1 MNYNRK
7 IMRLELSAEKA
18 LNGGYYYAELLL
30 PAADYEI
37 KDAMQRTRAGG
48 RENTVEVSILECD
61 ILPDLQ
67 DIRLDTFSLDELNF
81 LAKRLASLPDEE
93 LPVFY
98 AVTEQIFNDA
108 DENPVSIKDLI
119 NCTYGLDTVPVAHNV
134 SNLSELGRFAF
145 ENELLSDLEGI
156 PESAVPFLNAEQI
169 GRVQQKN
176 DNGVFEGRLYIPTV
190 HYDRPEIYDGVT
202 LPEEEPENAAFLLK
216 VGAYPKSAFFDE
228 DPALHDLCLP
238 ADSDE
243 LFNVTAKCG
252 EPEINLC
259 FCYEFYSSI
268 PQITSDM
275 FDSMEEI
282 DELNTLAQRIAAMSE
297 SEQTKFKA
305 VLDAE
310 NTASIHDALNAAQN
324 LWRYEF
330 TAEPDTAD
338 AFFKKYILE
347 NTSTEFDS
355 RWLENLLPRNEA
367 DKLLGRIGA
376 AVTDYGVI
384 SARNGHLFKP
394 VPYDEPEAKELKTQA
409 MTEEKLDVIEILD
422 RRALFSNGRLM
433 PEQIPEGLYAYDLRH
448 SDDGGRFCSIEPKVG
463 VNHGGT
469 VLMRDILDFGE
480 SGYIPL
486 DEDTE
491 PNFLGET
498 RQYRS
503 LPRKKP
509 RTKPCRWEV
518 CNMSISTVTTDDLRH
533 MNGKEGLVLQGCGGD
548 PQEWLDGINELLTD
562 EGILKDGSKFENISV
577 FQNGSLTNILFP
589 FEDGVEI
596 DMGKLAMWRLHSHE
610 QFGGTW
616 LSDYVPNRLGG
627 FITEHEP
634 DKIKPD
640 CRLIGEDGNIFNLMG
655 LAARTLRHN
664 GLAEQATEMAGRIHE
679 CGSYDEALCII
690 GEYVNITGSEESED
704 EDEGMGMRL

>member
-1 MNYNRK
+1 MTYNRK

-37 KDAMQRTRAGG
+37 KDAMQRTRAVG

-61 ILPDLQ
+61 ILPELQ

-81 LAKRLASLPDEE
+81 LAKRLASLPDAE

-134 SNLSELGRFAF
+134 SNLAELGRFAF

-176 DNGVFEGRLYIPTV
+176 DNGVFEGNLYIPTV
-190 HYDRPEIYDGVT
+190 HYDRPEIYDEKN
-202 LPEEEPENAAFLLK
+202 LPEEEAENSVFLLK
-216 VGAYPKSAFFDE
+216 VGSYPKHSFSAGT
-228 DPALHDLCLP
+228 PALYDLRLP
-238 ADSDE
+238 ADSDK
-243 LFNVTAKCG
+243 LFNITRACG

-259 FCYEFYSSI
+259 FCYEFYSSV
-268 PQITSDM
+268 PQITSDI
-275 FDSMEEI
+275 FESMEEI
-282 DELNTLAQRIAAMSE
+282 DELNSLAQRITRMSE
-297 SEQTKFKA
+297 AEQVKFKA
-305 VLDAE
+305 ILDTE
-310 NTASIHDALNAAQN
+310 NTASIQDALNAAQN

-355 RWLENLLPRNEA
+355 RWLENLIPRNEA

-384 SARNGHLFKP
+384 STRNGHLFKP

-409 MTEEKLDVIEILD
+409 MTEEKLDVIEVLD

-448 SDDGGRFCSIEPKVG
+448 SDDGDRFCSIEPKVG

-498 RQYRS
+498 MTASEFAEEEAQDES
-503 LPRKKP
+503 
-509 RTKPCRWEV
+509 
-518 CNMSISTVTTDDLRH
+518 MQ
-533 MNGKEGLVLQGCGGD
+533 MGG
-548 PQEWLDGINELLTD
+548 
-562 EGILKDGSKFENISV
+562 
-577 FQNGSLTNILFP
+577 
-589 FEDGVEI
+589 
-596 DMGKLAMWRLHSHE
+596 M
-610 QFGGTW
+610 
-616 LSDYVPNRLGG
+616 
-627 FITEHEP
+627 
-634 DKIKPD
+634 
-640 CRLIGEDGNIFNLMG
+640 
-655 LAARTLRHN
+655 
-664 GLAEQATEMAGRIHE
+664 
-679 CGSYDEALCII
+679 
-690 GEYVNITGSEESED
+690 
-704 EDEGMGMRL
+704 

>member
-1 MNYNRK
+1 MTYNRK
-7 IMRLELSAEKA
+7 IMRLELSAE
-18 LNGGYYYAELLL
+18 NPVHGGYYYAELLL

-37 KDAMQRTRAGG
+37 KDAMQRTRAVG

-61 ILPDLQ
+61 ILPELQ
-67 DIRLDTFSLDELNF
+67 DIRLDTFGIDELNF
-81 LAKRLASLPDEE
+81 FAKRLSFLPNEE

-119 NCTYGLDTVPVAHNV
+119 NCTYSLDTVPVAHNV
-134 SNLSELGRFAF
+134 SNLAELGRFAF
-145 ENELLSDLEGI
+145 ENELLSDLDGI

-176 DNGVFEGRLYIPTV
+176 DKGVFAGNYYIPTV
-190 HYDRPEIYDGVT
+190 HYERPEVYDGVT

-216 VGAYPKSAFFDE
+216 VGAYPKSAFSDE

-243 LFNVTAKCG
+243 LFNVTDKCG

-259 FCYEFYSSI
+259 FCYEFYSSV

-275 FDSMEEI
+275 FESMEEI
-282 DELNTLAQRIAAMSE
+282 DELNSLAQRITRMSE
-297 SEQTKFKA
+297 AEQVKFKA

-330 TAEPDTAD
+330 TAMPDTAD
-338 AFFKKYILE
+338 TFFKDYVAE
-347 NTSTEFDS
+347 NADTRFDN
-355 RWLENLLPRNEA
+355 RWLGGLFAQNEGER
-367 DKLLGRIGA
+367 LLGRLGA
-376 AVTDYGVI
+376 TLTDYGVI
-384 SARNGHLFKP
+384 CARNGHLFKP

-409 MTEEKLDVIEILD
+409 LTEEKLDVIEVLD

-448 SDDGGRFCSIEPKVG
+448 SDDGDRFCSIEPKVG

-486 DEDTE
+486 NEDTE
-491 PNFLGET
+491 PNFLGDEMT
-498 RQYRS
+498 PS
-503 LPRKKP
+503 EFAEE
-509 RTKPCRWEV
+509 EV
-518 CNMSISTVTTDDLRH
+518 
-533 MNGKEGLVLQGCGGD
+533 Q
-548 PQEWLDGINELLTD
+548 
-562 EGILKDGSKFENISV
+562 
-577 FQNGSLTNILFP
+577 
-589 FEDGVEI
+589 
-596 DMGKLAMWRLHSHE
+596 
-610 QFGGTW
+610 
-616 LSDYVPNRLGG
+616 
-627 FITEHEP
+627 
-634 DKIKPD
+634 
-640 CRLIGEDGNIFNLMG
+640 
-655 LAARTLRHN
+655 
-664 GLAEQATEMAGRIHE
+664 
-679 CGSYDEALCII
+679 DEAMQM
-690 GEYVNITGSEESED
+690 G
-704 EDEGMGMRL
+704 GM

>member
-61 ILPDLQ
+61 ILPELQ

-81 LAKRLASLPDEE
+81 LAKRLASLPNEE

-134 SNLSELGRFAF
+134 SNLAELGRFAF

-202 LPEEEPENAAFLLK
+202 LPEEEPKNAAFLLK
-216 VGAYPKSAFFDE
+216 VGTYPKSAFSDE

-243 LFNVTAKCG
+243 LFNVTDKCG

-305 VLDAE
+305 VLNAE
-310 NTASIHDALNAAQN
+310 DTATLKGALDIAQN

-367 DKLLGRIGA
+367 DKLLGRLGA

-394 VPYDEPEAKELKTQA
+394 IPYDEPEAKELKTQA
-409 MTEEKLDVIEILD
+409 LTDEKLDVIEVLD

-448 SDDGGRFCSIEPKVG
+448 SDDGDRFCSIEPKVG

-498 RQYRS
+498 MTVS
-503 LPRKKP
+503 EFAEE
-509 RTKPCRWEV
+509 EV
-518 CNMSISTVTTDDLRH
+518 QDET
-533 MNGKEGLVLQGCGGD
+533 LQMGG
-548 PQEWLDGINELLTD
+548 
-562 EGILKDGSKFENISV
+562 
-577 FQNGSLTNILFP
+577 
-589 FEDGVEI
+589 
-596 DMGKLAMWRLHSHE
+596 M
-610 QFGGTW
+610 
-616 LSDYVPNRLGG
+616 
-627 FITEHEP
+627 
-634 DKIKPD
+634 
-640 CRLIGEDGNIFNLMG
+640 
-655 LAARTLRHN
+655 
-664 GLAEQATEMAGRIHE
+664 
-679 CGSYDEALCII
+679 
-690 GEYVNITGSEESED
+690 
-704 EDEGMGMRL
+704 

>member
-37 KDAMQRTRAGG
+37 KDAMQRTRAVG

-61 ILPDLQ
+61 ILPELQ

-81 LAKRLASLPDEE
+81 LAKRLVSLTDEE

-98 AVTEQIFNDA
+98 AVTDEVFRAA
-108 DENPVSIKDLI
+108 DNGGLVSIKDLI

-176 DNGVFEGRLYIPTV
+176 DSGVFEGRLYIPTV

-202 LPEEEPENAAFLLK
+202 LPDEEPEPSDFAIRLLVSGTPEHIKGDPVDRAIWLSLPMASDILANYAAAFN
-216 VGAYPKSAFFDE
+216 E
-228 DPALHDLCLP
+228 
-238 ADSDE
+238 ADIGDCVYYDFES
-243 LFNVTAKCG
+243 V
-252 EPEINLC
+252 
-259 FCYEFYSSI
+259 I
-268 PQITSDM
+268 PQISSEMFGSMSDVQALNKLAA
-275 FDSMEEI
+275 EI
-282 DELNTLAQRIAAMSE
+282 SIMSE
-297 SEQTKFKA
+297 AEQVKFRA

-310 NTASIHDALNAAQN
+310 NTATVKDALNAAQN

-367 DKLLGRIGA
+367 DKLLGRLGA
-376 AVTDYGVI
+376 TVTDYGVI

-409 MTEEKLDVIEILD
+409 MTEEKLDVIEVLD

-433 PEQIPEGLYAYDLRH
+433 PEEIPEGLYAYDLRH
-448 SDDGGRFCSIEPKVG
+448 SDDGDRFCAIEPKVG

-491 PNFLGET
+491 PNFLGDEMTPSEFAEEEAQDET
-498 RQYRS
+498 
-503 LPRKKP
+503 
-509 RTKPCRWEV
+509 
-518 CNMSISTVTTDDLRH
+518 
-533 MNGKEGLVLQGCGGD
+533 LQIGG
-548 PQEWLDGINELLTD
+548 
-562 EGILKDGSKFENISV
+562 
-577 FQNGSLTNILFP
+577 
-589 FEDGVEI
+589 
-596 DMGKLAMWRLHSHE
+596 M
-610 QFGGTW
+610 
-616 LSDYVPNRLGG
+616 
-627 FITEHEP
+627 
-634 DKIKPD
+634 
-640 CRLIGEDGNIFNLMG
+640 
-655 LAARTLRHN
+655 
-664 GLAEQATEMAGRIHE
+664 
-679 CGSYDEALCII
+679 
-690 GEYVNITGSEESED
+690 
-704 EDEGMGMRL
+704 

>member
-37 KDAMQRTRAGG
+37 KDAMQRTRAVG

-61 ILPDLQ
+61 ILPELQ

-81 LAKRLASLPDEE
+81 LVKRLSSLPDEE
-93 LPVFY
+93 RPVFY
-98 AVTEQIFNDA
+98 AVTEQIFDNA
-108 DENPVSIKDLI
+108 DNTENPVSIKDLI

-190 HYDRPEIYDGVT
+190 HYERPEVYDGVT
-202 LPEEEPENAAFLLK
+202 LPEEEPKNAAFLLK
-216 VGAYPKSAFFDE
+216 VGAYPKSAFSDE

-243 LFNVTAKCG
+243 LFNVTDKCG

-305 VLDAE
+305 VLNAE
-310 NTASIHDALNAAQN
+310 DTATLKGALDIAQN

-330 TAEPDTAD
+330 AAEPDTAD
-338 AFFKKYILE
+338 TFFKDYVAE
-347 NTSTEFDS
+347 NADTRFDN
-355 RWLENLLPRNEA
+355 RWLGGLFARNEGER
-367 DKLLGRIGA
+367 LLGRIGA
-376 AVTDYGVI
+376 TLTDYGVV

-394 VPYDEPEAKELKTQA
+394 VPYDEPEVKELKSQA
-409 MTEEKLDVIEILD
+409 MTDEKLDVIEILD
-422 RRALFSNGRLM
+422 RKALFSNGRLM

-448 SDDGGRFCSIEPKVG
+448 SDDGDRFCSIEPQVG

-491 PNFLGET
+491 PNFPGET
-498 RQYRS
+498 MTASEFAEEEIQDES
-503 LPRKKP
+503 
-509 RTKPCRWEV
+509 
-518 CNMSISTVTTDDLRH
+518 MQ
-533 MNGKEGLVLQGCGGD
+533 MGG
-548 PQEWLDGINELLTD
+548 
-562 EGILKDGSKFENISV
+562 
-577 FQNGSLTNILFP
+577 
-589 FEDGVEI
+589 
-596 DMGKLAMWRLHSHE
+596 M
-610 QFGGTW
+610 
-616 LSDYVPNRLGG
+616 
-627 FITEHEP
+627 
-634 DKIKPD
+634 
-640 CRLIGEDGNIFNLMG
+640 
-655 LAARTLRHN
+655 
-664 GLAEQATEMAGRIHE
+664 
-679 CGSYDEALCII
+679 
-690 GEYVNITGSEESED
+690 
-704 EDEGMGMRL
+704 

>member
-7 IMRLELSAEKA
+7 IMRFELSAEKA

-37 KDAMQRTRAGG
+37 KDAMQRTRAVG

-61 ILPDLQ
+61 ILPEMQ
-67 DIRLDTFSLDELNF
+67 DIRLDTFSLDEQNF

-134 SNLSELGRFAF
+134 SNLAELGRFAF

-176 DNGVFEGRLYIPTV
+176 DKGIFEGNLYIPTV
-190 HYDRPEIYDGVT
+190 HYDRPEVYDGKS
-202 LPEEEPENAAFLLK
+202 LPEEEAENSVFLLK
-216 VGAYPKSAFFDE
+216 VGSYPKHSFSAGT
-228 DPALHDLCLP
+228 PALYDLRLP
-238 ADSDE
+238 ANSDK
-243 LFNVTAKCG
+243 LFNITRACG

-259 FCYEFYSSI
+259 FCYEFYSSV

-275 FDSMEEI
+275 FESMEEI
-282 DELNTLAQRIAAMSE
+282 DELNSLAQRITRMSE
-297 SEQTKFKA
+297 AEQVKFKA
-305 VLDAE
+305 ILDAE
-310 NTASIHDALNAAQN
+310 NTASIQDALNAAQN

-355 RWLENLLPRNEA
+355 KWLENLLPRNEA

-384 SARNGHLFKP
+384 SSRNGHLFKP

-409 MTEEKLDVIEILD
+409 MTEEKLDVIEVLD

-448 SDDGGRFCSIEPKVG
+448 SDDGDRFCSIEPEVG

-486 DEDTE
+486 NEDTE

-498 RQYRS
+498 
-503 LPRKKP
+503 
-509 RTKPCRWEV
+509 
-518 CNMSISTVTTDDLRH
+518 MTVS
-533 MNGKEGLVLQGCGGD
+533 E
-548 PQEWLDGINELLTD
+548 
-562 EGILKDGSKFENISV
+562 F
-577 FQNGSLTNILFP
+577 
-589 FEDGVEI
+589 
-596 DMGKLAMWRLHSHE
+596 
-610 QFGGTW
+610 
-616 LSDYVPNRLGG
+616 
-627 FITEHEP
+627 
-634 DKIKPD
+634 
-640 CRLIGEDGNIFNLMG
+640 
-655 LAARTLRHN
+655 
-664 GLAEQATEMAGRIHE
+664 AEEEAQ
-679 CGSYDEALCII
+679 DEAMQM
-690 GEYVNITGSEESED
+690 G
-704 EDEGMGMRL
+704 GM

>member
-1 MNYNRK
+1 MTYNRK

-37 KDAMQRTRAGG
+37 KDAMQRTRAVG

-61 ILPDLQ
+61 ILPEMQ

-81 LAKRLASLPDEE
+81 LAKRLASLPDAE

-134 SNLSELGRFAF
+134 SNLAELGRFAF

-176 DNGVFEGRLYIPTV
+176 DNGVFEGNLYIPTV
-190 HYDRPEIYDGVT
+190 HYDRPEIYDGKN
-202 LPEEEPENAAFLLK
+202 LPEEEAENSVFLLK
-216 VGAYPKSAFFDE
+216 VGSYPKHSFSAGT
-228 DPALHDLCLP
+228 PALYDLRLP
-238 ADSDE
+238 ADSDK
-243 LFNVTAKCG
+243 LFNITRACG

-259 FCYEFYSSI
+259 FCYEFYSSV
-268 PQITSDM
+268 PQITSDI
-275 FDSMEEI
+275 FESMEEI
-282 DELNTLAQRIAAMSE
+282 DELNSLAQRITRMSE
-297 SEQTKFKA
+297 AEQVKFKA
-305 VLDAE
+305 ILDTE
-310 NTASIHDALNAAQN
+310 NTASIQDALNAAQN

-355 RWLENLLPRNEA
+355 RWLENLIPRNDA

-376 AVTDYGVI
+376 TLTDYGVI
-384 SARNGHLFKP
+384 SARNCHLFKP

-409 MTEEKLDVIEILD
+409 MTEEKLDVIEVLD

-448 SDDGGRFCSIEPKVG
+448 SDDGDRFCSIEPKVG

-486 DEDTE
+486 DEYTE

-498 RQYRS
+498 MTASEFAEEEIQDES
-503 LPRKKP
+503 
-509 RTKPCRWEV
+509 
-518 CNMSISTVTTDDLRH
+518 MQ
-533 MNGKEGLVLQGCGGD
+533 MGG
-548 PQEWLDGINELLTD
+548 
-562 EGILKDGSKFENISV
+562 
-577 FQNGSLTNILFP
+577 
-589 FEDGVEI
+589 
-596 DMGKLAMWRLHSHE
+596 M
-610 QFGGTW
+610 
-616 LSDYVPNRLGG
+616 
-627 FITEHEP
+627 
-634 DKIKPD
+634 
-640 CRLIGEDGNIFNLMG
+640 
-655 LAARTLRHN
+655 
-664 GLAEQATEMAGRIHE
+664 
-679 CGSYDEALCII
+679 
-690 GEYVNITGSEESED
+690 
-704 EDEGMGMRL
+704 

>member
-1 MNYNRK
+1 MIYNKK
-7 IMRLELSAEKA
+7 IMRLELSAE
-18 LNGGYYYAELLL
+18 NPVHGGYYYAELLL

-37 KDAMQRTRAGG
+37 KDAMQRTRAVG

-61 ILPDLQ
+61 ILPELQ
-67 DIRLDTFSLDELNF
+67 DIRMDTFGIDELNF
-81 LAKRLASLPDEE
+81 FAKRLSSLSNEE

-98 AVTEQIFNDA
+98 AVTEQIFGDA
-108 DENPVSIKDLI
+108 DENENPVSIKDLI

-134 SNLSELGRFAF
+134 SNLAELGRFAF

-190 HYDRPEIYDGVT
+190 HYDRPEIYDGKS
-202 LPEEEPENAAFLLK
+202 LPEEETENSVFLLK
-216 VGAYPKSAFFDE
+216 VGAYPKHSFSAGT
-228 DPALHDLCLP
+228 PALYDLRLP

-243 LFNVTAKCG
+243 LFNVTDKCG

-297 SEQTKFKA
+297 SEQAKFKA
-305 VLDAE
+305 VLNAE
-310 NTASIHDALNAAQN
+310 DTATLKGALDIAQN

-394 VPYDEPEAKELKTQA
+394 VPYDESETKELKTQA
-409 MTEEKLDVIEILD
+409 LTEEKLDVIEVLD

-448 SDDGGRFCSIEPKVG
+448 SDDGDRFCAIEPKVG

-491 PNFLGET
+491 PNFLGDEMT
-498 RQYRS
+498 PSEFAEEEIQDES
-503 LPRKKP
+503 
-509 RTKPCRWEV
+509 
-518 CNMSISTVTTDDLRH
+518 MQ
-533 MNGKEGLVLQGCGGD
+533 MGG
-548 PQEWLDGINELLTD
+548 
-562 EGILKDGSKFENISV
+562 
-577 FQNGSLTNILFP
+577 
-589 FEDGVEI
+589 
-596 DMGKLAMWRLHSHE
+596 M
-610 QFGGTW
+610 
-616 LSDYVPNRLGG
+616 
-627 FITEHEP
+627 
-634 DKIKPD
+634 
-640 CRLIGEDGNIFNLMG
+640 
-655 LAARTLRHN
+655 
-664 GLAEQATEMAGRIHE
+664 
-679 CGSYDEALCII
+679 
-690 GEYVNITGSEESED
+690 
-704 EDEGMGMRL
+704 

>member
-7 IMRLELSAEKA
+7 IMRLELSAE
-18 LNGGYYYAELLL
+18 NPVHGGYYYAELLL

-37 KDAMQRTRAGG
+37 KDAMQRTRAVG

-61 ILPDLQ
+61 ILPEMQ

-93 LPVFY
+93 LPMFY

-134 SNLSELGRFAF
+134 SNLAELGRFAF

-176 DNGVFEGRLYIPTV
+176 DKGIFEGNLYIPTV
-190 HYDRPEIYDGVT
+190 HYDRPEVYDGKS
-202 LPEEEPENAAFLLK
+202 LPEEEAENSVFLLK
-216 VGAYPKSAFFDE
+216 VGSYPKHSFSAGT
-228 DPALHDLCLP
+228 PALYDLRLP
-238 ADSDE
+238 ANSDK
-243 LFNVTAKCG
+243 LFNITRACG

-259 FCYEFYSSI
+259 FCYEFYSSV

-275 FDSMEEI
+275 FESMEEI
-282 DELNTLAQRIAAMSE
+282 DELNSLAQRITRMSE
-297 SEQTKFKA
+297 AEQVKFKA
-305 VLDAE
+305 ILDAE
-310 NTASIHDALNAAQN
+310 NTASIQDALNVAQN

-355 RWLENLLPRNEA
+355 KWLENLLPRNEA

-376 AVTDYGVI
+376 TLTDYGVI

-394 VPYDEPEAKELKTQA
+394 VPYDEPEVKKIEEQA
-409 MTEEKLDVIEILD
+409 MTEEKLDVIEVLD

-448 SDDGGRFCSIEPKVG
+448 SDDGDRFCSIEPKVG

-498 RQYRS
+498 MTVS
-503 LPRKKP
+503 EFAEE
-509 RTKPCRWEV
+509 EV
-518 CNMSISTVTTDDLRH
+518 QDET
-533 MNGKEGLVLQGCGGD
+533 LQMGG
-548 PQEWLDGINELLTD
+548 
-562 EGILKDGSKFENISV
+562 
-577 FQNGSLTNILFP
+577 
-589 FEDGVEI
+589 
-596 DMGKLAMWRLHSHE
+596 M
-610 QFGGTW
+610 
-616 LSDYVPNRLGG
+616 
-627 FITEHEP
+627 
-634 DKIKPD
+634 
-640 CRLIGEDGNIFNLMG
+640 
-655 LAARTLRHN
+655 
-664 GLAEQATEMAGRIHE
+664 
-679 CGSYDEALCII
+679 
-690 GEYVNITGSEESED
+690 
-704 EDEGMGMRL
+704 

>member
-37 KDAMQRTRAGG
+37 KDAMQRTRAVG

-61 ILPDLQ
+61 ILPELQ

-176 DNGVFEGRLYIPTV
+176 DSGVFEGRLYIPTV
-190 HYDRPEIYDGVT
+190 HYDRPEVYDGKN
-202 LPEEEPENAAFLLK
+202 LPEEEAENSVFLLK
-216 VGAYPKSAFFDE
+216 VGSYPKHSFSAGT
-228 DPALHDLCLP
+228 PALYDLRLP
-238 ADSDE
+238 ADSDK
-243 LFNVTAKCG
+243 LFNITRACG

-259 FCYEFYSSI
+259 FCYEFYSSV
-268 PQITSDM
+268 PQITSDI
-275 FDSMEEI
+275 FESMEEI
-282 DELNTLAQRIAAMSE
+282 DELNSLAQRITRMSE
-297 SEQTKFKA
+297 AEQVKFKA
-305 VLDAE
+305 ILDTE
-310 NTASIHDALNAAQN
+310 NTASIQDALNAAQN

-338 AFFKKYILE
+338 AFFKKYIIE

-355 RWLENLLPRNEA
+355 RWLENLIPRNEA
-367 DKLLGRIGA
+367 DKLLGRLGA

-409 MTEEKLDVIEILD
+409 LTEEKLDVIEVLD

-433 PEQIPEGLYAYDLRH
+433 PEEIPEGLYAYDLRH
-448 SDDGGRFCSIEPKVG
+448 SDDGDRFCAIEPKVG

-491 PNFLGET
+491 PNFLGDEMTPSEFAEEEAQDET
-498 RQYRS
+498 MQ
-503 LPRKKP
+503 
-509 RTKPCRWEV
+509 
-518 CNMSISTVTTDDLRH
+518 M
-533 MNGKEGLVLQGCGGD
+533 GG
-548 PQEWLDGINELLTD
+548 
-562 EGILKDGSKFENISV
+562 
-577 FQNGSLTNILFP
+577 
-589 FEDGVEI
+589 
-596 DMGKLAMWRLHSHE
+596 M
-610 QFGGTW
+610 
-616 LSDYVPNRLGG
+616 
-627 FITEHEP
+627 
-634 DKIKPD
+634 
-640 CRLIGEDGNIFNLMG
+640 
-655 LAARTLRHN
+655 
-664 GLAEQATEMAGRIHE
+664 
-679 CGSYDEALCII
+679 
-690 GEYVNITGSEESED
+690 
-704 EDEGMGMRL
+704 

>member
-7 IMRLELSAEKA
+7 IMRLELSAE
-18 LNGGYYYAELLL
+18 NPVHGGYYYAELLL

-37 KDAMQRTRAGG
+37 KDAMQKARAVG

-61 ILPDLQ
+61 ILPEMQ

-81 LAKRLASLPDEE
+81 FAKRLVSLTDEE

-98 AVTEQIFNDA
+98 AVTDEVFRAA
-108 DENPVSIKDLI
+108 DNGGLVSIKDLI
-119 NCTYGLDTVPVAHNV
+119 NSTYGLDTVPVAHNV

-145 ENELLSDLEGI
+145 ENELLSDIDDI
-156 PESAVPFLNAEQI
+156 PESAIPFLNGEQI

-176 DNGVFEGRLYIPTV
+176 DKGVFAGNYYIPTV
-190 HYDRPEIYDGVT
+190 HYERPEVYDGVT

-216 VGAYPKSAFFDE
+216 VGAYPKSTFSDE
-228 DPALHDLCLP
+228 DPALHDLRLP

-243 LFNVTAKCG
+243 FFNTTEKCG

-297 SEQTKFKA
+297 SEQVKFKA

-310 NTASIHDALNAAQN
+310 NTASIQDALNVAQN

-338 AFFKKYILE
+338 AFFKNYVAE
-347 NTSTEFDS
+347 NADSRFDS
-355 RWLENLLPRNEA
+355 RWLGGLFARNEGER
-367 DKLLGRIGA
+367 LLGRIGA

-384 SARNGHLFKP
+384 SVRNGHLFEP

-409 MTEEKLDVIEILD
+409 MTEEKLDVIEVLD

-448 SDDGGRFCSIEPKVG
+448 SDDGDRFCAIEPKVG

-469 VLMRDILDFGE
+469 VLIRDILDFGE

-486 DEDTE
+486 DEDAE
-491 PNFLGET
+491 PNFLGDKMTPSEFADEEVQDET
-498 RQYRS
+498 
-503 LPRKKP
+503 
-509 RTKPCRWEV
+509 
-518 CNMSISTVTTDDLRH
+518 
-533 MNGKEGLVLQGCGGD
+533 LQMGG
-548 PQEWLDGINELLTD
+548 
-562 EGILKDGSKFENISV
+562 
-577 FQNGSLTNILFP
+577 
-589 FEDGVEI
+589 
-596 DMGKLAMWRLHSHE
+596 M
-610 QFGGTW
+610 
-616 LSDYVPNRLGG
+616 
-627 FITEHEP
+627 
-634 DKIKPD
+634 
-640 CRLIGEDGNIFNLMG
+640 
-655 LAARTLRHN
+655 
-664 GLAEQATEMAGRIHE
+664 
-679 CGSYDEALCII
+679 
-690 GEYVNITGSEESED
+690 
-704 EDEGMGMRL
+704 

>member
-37 KDAMQRTRAGG
+37 KDAMQRTRAAG
-48 RENTVEVSILECD
+48 RENAVEVSILECD
-61 ILPDLQ
+61 ILPELQ

-81 LAKRLASLPDEE
+81 FAKRLASLPDEE

-98 AVTEQIFNDA
+98 AVTEQIFDDA
-108 DENPVSIKDLI
+108 DNTENPVSIKDLI

-134 SNLSELGRFAF
+134 SNLAELGRFAF
-145 ENELLSDLEGI
+145 ENGLLSDIDDI
-156 PESAVPFLNAEQI
+156 PESAIPFLNAEQI

-176 DNGVFEGRLYIPTV
+176 DKGVFAGNYYIPTV

-216 VGAYPKSAFFDE
+216 VGAYPKSAFSDE

-243 LFNVTAKCG
+243 LFNVTDKCG

-305 VLDAE
+305 VLNAE
-310 NTASIHDALNAAQN
+310 DTATLKGALDIAQN

-355 RWLENLLPRNEA
+355 KWLENLLPRNEA

-409 MTEEKLDVIEILD
+409 LTEEKLDVIEVLD

-448 SDDGGRFCSIEPKVG
+448 SDDGSRFCSIEPKVG

-480 SGYIPL
+480 NGYIPL

-498 RQYRS
+498 MTVS
-503 LPRKKP
+503 EFAEE
-509 RTKPCRWEV
+509 EV
-518 CNMSISTVTTDDLRH
+518 
-533 MNGKEGLVLQGCGGD
+533 Q
-548 PQEWLDGINELLTD
+548 
-562 EGILKDGSKFENISV
+562 
-577 FQNGSLTNILFP
+577 
-589 FEDGVEI
+589 
-596 DMGKLAMWRLHSHE
+596 
-610 QFGGTW
+610 
-616 LSDYVPNRLGG
+616 
-627 FITEHEP
+627 
-634 DKIKPD
+634 
-640 CRLIGEDGNIFNLMG
+640 
-655 LAARTLRHN
+655 
-664 GLAEQATEMAGRIHE
+664 
-679 CGSYDEALCII
+679 DEAMQM
-690 GEYVNITGSEESED
+690 G
-704 EDEGMGMRL
+704 GM

>member
-1 MNYNRK
+1 MTYNKK
-7 IMRLELSAEKA
+7 IMKLELSAE
-18 LNGGYYYAELLL
+18 NPVHGGYYYAELLL

-37 KDAMQRTRAGG
+37 KDAMQRARAVG

-61 ILPDLQ
+61 ILPELQ

-81 LAKRLASLPDEE
+81 LAKRLASLPNEE

-98 AVTEQIFNDA
+98 AVTERIFNDA

-119 NCTYGLDTVPVAHNV
+119 NCTYSLDTVPVAHNV
-134 SNLSELGRFAF
+134 SNLAELGRFAF
-145 ENELLSDLEGI
+145 ENELLSDLDGI

-190 HYDRPEIYDGVT
+190 HYDRPEVYDGKS
-202 LPEEEPENAAFLLK
+202 LPEEEAENSVFLLK
-216 VGAYPKSAFFDE
+216 VGSYPKQSFSAGT
-228 DPALHDLCLP
+228 PALYDLRLP
-238 ADSDE
+238 ADSDK
-243 LFNVTAKCG
+243 LFNITRACG

-259 FCYEFYSSI
+259 FCYEFYSSV

-275 FDSMEEI
+275 FESMEGI
-282 DELNTLAQRIAAMSE
+282 DELNCLAQRITRMSE
-297 SEQTKFKA
+297 AEQVKFKA

-310 NTASIHDALNAAQN
+310 NTASIHDALNVAQN
-324 LWRYEF
+324 LWRYKF

-384 SARNGHLFKP
+384 SARNGHLFEP

-409 MTEEKLDVIEILD
+409 MTEEKLDVIEVLD

-448 SDDGGRFCSIEPKVG
+448 SDDGDRFCSIEPKVG

-491 PNFLGET
+491 PNFLGEEMT
-498 RQYRS
+498 AEEFAEEE
-503 LPRKKP
+503 
-509 RTKPCRWEV
+509 T
-518 CNMSISTVTTDDLRH
+518 
-533 MNGKEGLVLQGCGGD
+533 
-548 PQEWLDGINELLTD
+548 LDE
-562 EGILKDGSKFENISV
+562 SM
-577 FQNGSLTNILFP
+577 Q
-589 FEDGVEI
+589 
-596 DMGKLAMWRLHSHE
+596 
-610 QFGGTW
+610 
-616 LSDYVPNRLGG
+616 LGG
-627 FITEHEP
+627 
-634 DKIKPD
+634 
-640 CRLIGEDGNIFNLMG
+640 M
-655 LAARTLRHN
+655 
-664 GLAEQATEMAGRIHE
+664 
-679 CGSYDEALCII
+679 
-690 GEYVNITGSEESED
+690 
-704 EDEGMGMRL
+704 

>member
-37 KDAMQRTRAGG
+37 KDAMQRTRAVG

-61 ILPDLQ
+61 ILPELQ

-98 AVTEQIFNDA
+98 AVTEQIFDDT

-119 NCTYGLDTVPVAHNV
+119 NCTYSLDTVPVAHNV

-202 LPEEEPENAAFLLK
+202 LPDEEPETSDFAIRLLVSGTPEHIKGDPVDRAIWLDLPMASDILANYAAAFNE
-216 VGAYPKSAFFDE
+216 A
-228 DPALHDLCLP
+228 
-238 ADSDE
+238 
-243 LFNVTAKCG
+243 
-252 EPEINLC
+252 EIGDC
-259 FCYEFYSSI
+259 VYYDFESVI
-268 PQITSDM
+268 PQITSEM
-275 FDSMEEI
+275 FGSMSDVQALNKLAAEI
-282 DELNTLAQRIAAMSE
+282 SIMSE
-297 SEQTKFKA
+297 AEQVKFKA
-305 VLDAE
+305 VLDTE
-310 NTASIHDALNAAQN
+310 NTATVKDALNVAQN

-330 TAEPDTAD
+330 AAMPDTAD
-338 AFFKKYILE
+338 TFFKDYVAE
-347 NTSTEFDS
+347 NADTRFDN
-355 RWLENLLPRNEA
+355 RWLGGLFARNEGER
-367 DKLLGRIGA
+367 LLGRLGA
-376 AVTDYGVI
+376 TLTDYGVI
-384 SARNGHLFKP
+384 SVRNSHLFKP

-409 MTEEKLDVIEILD
+409 LTEEKLDVIEVLD

-448 SDDGGRFCSIEPKVG
+448 SDDGDRFCSIEPKVG

-480 SGYIPL
+480 SRYIPL

-491 PNFLGET
+491 PNFLGDEMTPSEFAEEEVQDET
-498 RQYRS
+498 MQ
-503 LPRKKP
+503 
-509 RTKPCRWEV
+509 
-518 CNMSISTVTTDDLRH
+518 M
-533 MNGKEGLVLQGCGGD
+533 GG
-548 PQEWLDGINELLTD
+548 
-562 EGILKDGSKFENISV
+562 
-577 FQNGSLTNILFP
+577 
-589 FEDGVEI
+589 
-596 DMGKLAMWRLHSHE
+596 M
-610 QFGGTW
+610 
-616 LSDYVPNRLGG
+616 
-627 FITEHEP
+627 
-634 DKIKPD
+634 
-640 CRLIGEDGNIFNLMG
+640 
-655 LAARTLRHN
+655 
-664 GLAEQATEMAGRIHE
+664 
-679 CGSYDEALCII
+679 
-690 GEYVNITGSEESED
+690 
-704 EDEGMGMRL
+704 

>member
-1 MNYNRK
+1 MDYNRK

-18 LNGGYYYAELLL
+18 LNGGSYYAELLL
-30 PAADYEI
+30 PATDYEV

-61 ILPDLQ
+61 ILPELQ

-81 LAKRLASLPDEE
+81 FAKRLASLPDEE

-98 AVTEQIFNDA
+98 AVTEQIFSDA

-119 NCTYGLDTVPVAHNV
+119 NCTYSLDTVPVAHNV
-134 SNLSELGRFAF
+134 SNLAELGRFAF

-176 DNGVFEGRLYIPTV
+176 DNGVFEGGLYIPTV
-190 HYDRPEIYDGVT
+190 HYDRPEVYDGVT
-202 LPEEEPENAAFLLK
+202 LPDEESESSDFAIRLLVSGTPEHTIGDPEGKAMWLSLPMETDTFNRYATVFNEADIGDC
-216 VGAYPKSAFFDE
+216 VYYGFD
-228 DPALHDLCLP
+228 
-238 ADSDE
+238 S
-243 LFNVTAKCG
+243 V
-252 EPEINLC
+252 
-259 FCYEFYSSI
+259 I

-275 FDSMEEI
+275 FDSMRDI
-282 DELNTLAQRIAAMSE
+282 YTLNTLAQRISAMSNY
-297 SEQTKFKA
+297 EQVKFKA

-310 NTASIHDALNAAQN
+310 NTASIQDALNVAQN

-330 TAEPDTAD
+330 TAMPDTAD
-338 AFFKKYILE
+338 TFFKDYVAE
-347 NTSTEFDS
+347 NADTRFDN
-355 RWLENLLPRNEA
+355 RWLGGLFARNEGER
-367 DKLLGRIGA
+367 LLGRIGA

-409 MTEEKLDVIEILD
+409 LTEEKLDVIEVLD

-448 SDDGGRFCSIEPKVG
+448 SDDGGRFCAIEPKVG

-491 PNFLGET
+491 PNFLGYEMTPSEFAEEEVQDET
-498 RQYRS
+498 
-503 LPRKKP
+503 
-509 RTKPCRWEV
+509 
-518 CNMSISTVTTDDLRH
+518 
-533 MNGKEGLVLQGCGGD
+533 LQMGG
-548 PQEWLDGINELLTD
+548 
-562 EGILKDGSKFENISV
+562 
-577 FQNGSLTNILFP
+577 
-589 FEDGVEI
+589 
-596 DMGKLAMWRLHSHE
+596 M
-610 QFGGTW
+610 
-616 LSDYVPNRLGG
+616 
-627 FITEHEP
+627 
-634 DKIKPD
+634 
-640 CRLIGEDGNIFNLMG
+640 
-655 LAARTLRHN
+655 
-664 GLAEQATEMAGRIHE
+664 
-679 CGSYDEALCII
+679 
-690 GEYVNITGSEESED
+690 
-704 EDEGMGMRL
+704 

>member
-1 MNYNRK
+1 MTYNRK

-61 ILPDLQ
+61 ILPELQ

-81 LAKRLASLPDEE
+81 LAKRLVSLTDEE

-98 AVTEQIFNDA
+98 AVTDEVFRAADNDGL
-108 DENPVSIKDLI
+108 VSIKDLI
-119 NCTYGLDTVPVAHNV
+119 NSTYGLDTVPVAHNV

-190 HYDRPEIYDGVT
+190 HYERPEVYDGVT
-202 LPEEEPENAAFLLK
+202 LPDEESESSDFAIRLLVSGTPEHIKGDPVDRAIWLDLPMASDILANYAAAF
-216 VGAYPKSAFFDE
+216 DE
-228 DPALHDLCLP
+228 
-238 ADSDE
+238 ADIGDCVYYDFES
-243 LFNVTAKCG
+243 V
-252 EPEINLC
+252 
-259 FCYEFYSSI
+259 I
-268 PQITSDM
+268 PQITPEMFGSMSDVQALNKLAA
-275 FDSMEEI
+275 EI
-282 DELNTLAQRIAAMSE
+282 SIMSE
-297 SEQTKFKA
+297 TEQVKFKA
-305 VLDAE
+305 ILDAE
-310 NTASIHDALNAAQN
+310 NTASIQDALNAAQN

-330 TAEPDTAD
+330 TAMPDTAD
-338 AFFKKYILE
+338 TFFKNYVAE
-347 NTSTEFDS
+347 NADTRFDN
-355 RWLENLLPRNEA
+355 RWLGGLFARNEGER
-367 DKLLGRIGA
+367 LLGCLGA

-409 MTEEKLDVIEILD
+409 MTEEKLDVIEVLD

-433 PEQIPEGLYAYDLRH
+433 PEQIPGGLYAYDLRH
-448 SDDGGRFCSIEPKVG
+448 SDDGDRFCAIEPKVG

-498 RQYRS
+498 
-503 LPRKKP
+503 
-509 RTKPCRWEV
+509 
-518 CNMSISTVTTDDLRH
+518 MTVSEFAEEEIQDES
-533 MNGKEGLVLQGCGGD
+533 MQMGG
-548 PQEWLDGINELLTD
+548 
-562 EGILKDGSKFENISV
+562 
-577 FQNGSLTNILFP
+577 
-589 FEDGVEI
+589 
-596 DMGKLAMWRLHSHE
+596 M
-610 QFGGTW
+610 
-616 LSDYVPNRLGG
+616 
-627 FITEHEP
+627 
-634 DKIKPD
+634 
-640 CRLIGEDGNIFNLMG
+640 
-655 LAARTLRHN
+655 
-664 GLAEQATEMAGRIHE
+664 
-679 CGSYDEALCII
+679 
-690 GEYVNITGSEESED
+690 
-704 EDEGMGMRL
+704 

>member
-30 PAADYEI
+30 PAADYEL
-37 KDAMQRTRAGG
+37 KDAMQRARAVG

-61 ILPDLQ
+61 ILPELQ

-81 LAKRLASLPDEE
+81 FAKRLASLPNEE

-98 AVTEQIFNDA
+98 AVTEQIFDDA
-108 DENPVSIKDLI
+108 DNTENPVSIKDLI

-134 SNLSELGRFAF
+134 SNLAELGRFAF
-145 ENELLSDLEGI
+145 ENGLLSDIDDI
-156 PESAVPFLNAEQI
+156 PESAIPFLNAEQI

-202 LPEEEPENAAFLLK
+202 LPDEEPSDFAIRLLVSGTPEHIKGDPVDRAIWLDLPMASDILANYAAAFN
-216 VGAYPKSAFFDE
+216 E
-228 DPALHDLCLP
+228 
-238 ADSDE
+238 ADISDCVYYDFE
-243 LFNVTAKCG
+243 SV
-252 EPEINLC
+252 
-259 FCYEFYSSI
+259 I
-268 PQITSDM
+268 PQITPEMFGSMSDVQALNKLAA
-275 FDSMEEI
+275 EI
-282 DELNTLAQRIAAMSE
+282 SIMSE
-297 SEQTKFKA
+297 AEQTKFKA
-305 VLDAE
+305 VLNAE
-310 NTASIHDALNAAQN
+310 DTATLKGALDIVQN

-355 RWLENLLPRNEA
+355 KWLENLLPRNEA

-376 AVTDYGVI
+376 TLTDYGVI

-409 MTEEKLDVIEILD
+409 LTEEKLDVIEVLD

-448 SDDGGRFCSIEPKVG
+448 SDDGDRFCSIEPKVG

-469 VLMRDILDFGE
+469 VLMPDILDFGE

-498 RQYRS
+498 
-503 LPRKKP
+503 
-509 RTKPCRWEV
+509 
-518 CNMSISTVTTDDLRH
+518 MTVS
-533 MNGKEGLVLQGCGGD
+533 E
-548 PQEWLDGINELLTD
+548 
-562 EGILKDGSKFENISV
+562 F
-577 FQNGSLTNILFP
+577 
-589 FEDGVEI
+589 
-596 DMGKLAMWRLHSHE
+596 
-610 QFGGTW
+610 
-616 LSDYVPNRLGG
+616 
-627 FITEHEP
+627 
-634 DKIKPD
+634 
-640 CRLIGEDGNIFNLMG
+640 
-655 LAARTLRHN
+655 
-664 GLAEQATEMAGRIHE
+664 AEEEAQ
-679 CGSYDEALCII
+679 DEAMQM
-690 GEYVNITGSEESED
+690 G
-704 EDEGMGMRL
+704 GM

>member
-37 KDAMQRTRAGG
+37 KDAMQRTRAVG

-61 ILPDLQ
+61 ILPELQ

-81 LAKRLASLPDEE
+81 LAKRLVSLTDEE
-93 LPVFY
+93 MPVFY
-98 AVTEQIFNDA
+98 AVTDEVFRAAENDGL
-108 DENPVSIKDLI
+108 VSIKDLI
-119 NCTYGLDTVPVAHNV
+119 NCTYGLDTVPIA
-134 SNLSELGRFAF
+134 SGISGPEALGRFAI
-145 ENELLSDLEGI
+145 ENGLLSDIDDI
-156 PESAVPFLNAEQI
+156 PESAIPFLNAEQI

-176 DNGVFEGRLYIPTV
+176 DKGVFAGNYYIPTV
-190 HYDRPEIYDGVT
+190 HYERPEVYDGVT
-202 LPEEEPENAAFLLK
+202 LPDEEPKISDFAIRLLVSGTPEHTIGVPEEK
-216 VGAYPKSAFFDE
+216 AMWLSLPMETDTFNRYATVFNEADIGDCVYYGFD
-228 DPALHDLCLP
+228 
-238 ADSDE
+238 S
-243 LFNVTAKCG
+243 V
-252 EPEINLC
+252 
-259 FCYEFYSSI
+259 I

-275 FDSMEEI
+275 FDSMRDI
-282 DELNTLAQRIAAMSE
+282 YTLNTLAQRISAMSNY
-297 SEQTKFKA
+297 EQVKFKA

-338 AFFKKYILE
+338 AFFKKYIIE

-409 MTEEKLDVIEILD
+409 LTEEKLDVIEVLD

-433 PEQIPEGLYAYDLRH
+433 PEEIPEGLYAYDLRH
-448 SDDGGRFCSIEPKVG
+448 SDDGDRFCAIEPKVG

-491 PNFLGET
+491 PNFLGDEMTPSEFAEEEAQDET
-498 RQYRS
+498 MQ
-503 LPRKKP
+503 
-509 RTKPCRWEV
+509 
-518 CNMSISTVTTDDLRH
+518 M
-533 MNGKEGLVLQGCGGD
+533 GG
-548 PQEWLDGINELLTD
+548 
-562 EGILKDGSKFENISV
+562 
-577 FQNGSLTNILFP
+577 
-589 FEDGVEI
+589 
-596 DMGKLAMWRLHSHE
+596 M
-610 QFGGTW
+610 
-616 LSDYVPNRLGG
+616 
-627 FITEHEP
+627 
-634 DKIKPD
+634 
-640 CRLIGEDGNIFNLMG
+640 
-655 LAARTLRHN
+655 
-664 GLAEQATEMAGRIHE
+664 
-679 CGSYDEALCII
+679 
-690 GEYVNITGSEESED
+690 
-704 EDEGMGMRL
+704 

>member
-81 LAKRLASLPDEE
+81 FAKRLASLPDEE

-145 ENELLSDLEGI
+145 ENELLSDLEDI
-156 PESAVPFLNAEQI
+156 PESAIPFLNAEQI

-202 LPEEEPENAAFLLK
+202 LPDEESESSDFAIRLLVSGTPEHTIGDPEEKAMWLSLPMETDAFNRYAM
-216 VGAYPKSAFFDE
+216 VFNEADIGDCVYYGFD
-228 DPALHDLCLP
+228 
-238 ADSDE
+238 S
-243 LFNVTAKCG
+243 V
-252 EPEINLC
+252 
-259 FCYEFYSSI
+259 I

-275 FDSMEEI
+275 FDSMRDI
-282 DELNTLAQRIAAMSE
+282 YTLNTLAQRISGMSNY
-297 SEQTKFKA
+297 EQVKFKA

-310 NTASIHDALNAAQN
+310 NMASIQDALNAAQN

-338 AFFKKYILE
+338 AFFKKYIFE

-355 RWLENLLPRNEA
+355 KWLENLLPRNEA

-394 VPYDEPEAKELKTQA
+394 VPYDEPEAKELKTQV
-409 MTEEKLDVIEILD
+409 MTEEKLDVIEVLD

-433 PEQIPEGLYAYDLRH
+433 PEQIPEGLYAYDFRH
-448 SDDGGRFCSIEPKVG
+448 SDDGDRFCSIEPKVG

-480 SGYIPL
+480 NGYIPL

-498 RQYRS
+498 
-503 LPRKKP
+503 
-509 RTKPCRWEV
+509 
-518 CNMSISTVTTDDLRH
+518 MTVS
-533 MNGKEGLVLQGCGGD
+533 E
-548 PQEWLDGINELLTD
+548 
-562 EGILKDGSKFENISV
+562 F
-577 FQNGSLTNILFP
+577 
-589 FEDGVEI
+589 
-596 DMGKLAMWRLHSHE
+596 
-610 QFGGTW
+610 
-616 LSDYVPNRLGG
+616 
-627 FITEHEP
+627 
-634 DKIKPD
+634 
-640 CRLIGEDGNIFNLMG
+640 
-655 LAARTLRHN
+655 
-664 GLAEQATEMAGRIHE
+664 AEEEAQ
-679 CGSYDEALCII
+679 DEAMQM
-690 GEYVNITGSEESED
+690 G
-704 EDEGMGMRL
+704 GM